1 MTKRILSEDDDNGF
15 GYSFQLRPLYA
26 VPQGIRMDISKAII
40 GVDVTKKDKKVGG
53 QPLENMTMPIVRL
66 NPNLLKR

>member
-1 MTKRILSEDDDNGF
+1 MKNIISEDDDNGF
-15 GYSFQLRPLYA
+15 GYSFQLRPLYG
-26 VPQGIRMDISKAII
+26 VPQGIRMDISKAVI
-40 GVDVTKKDKKVGG
+40 GIDVTKKDKKVGG

>member
-1 MTKRILSEDDDNGF
+1 MKNIISEDDDNGF
-15 GYSFQLRPLYA
+15 GYSFRLRPIYG
-26 VPQGIRMDISKAII
+26 VPADVHMDISKAVI
-40 GVDVTKKDKKVGG
+40 GVDVTKKNKKVGG